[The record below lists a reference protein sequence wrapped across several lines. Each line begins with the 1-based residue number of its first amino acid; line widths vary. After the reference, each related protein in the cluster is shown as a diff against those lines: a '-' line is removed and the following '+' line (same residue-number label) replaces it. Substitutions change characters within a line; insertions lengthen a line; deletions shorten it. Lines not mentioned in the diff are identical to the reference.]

1 MRTRVSGWAR
11 RALTE
16 ADLIPRIAAAQ
27 PADAVLH
34 CVGDSGYWS
43 AWVVQ
48 RGKVLAETRNRGS
61 AEAAVLAVLGSGV
74 AT

>member
-1 MRTRVSGWAR
+1 VRANLSGFAR
-11 RALTE
+11 RALGRE
-16 ADLIPRIAAAQ
+16 RIARVHAAQ

-74 AT
+74 ER